1 MRTYAILGAT
11 GATGS
16 SILQILLENQAST
29 NSIILHVYCRSRAKL
44 LRQFPSI
51 SSRPDVQIFEG
62 SINDN
67 DLMAACL
74 TGADAVF
81 SCVAENENIPG
92 MRTARDTCMAIITV
106 LKQQANGFQNPSP
119 FRAPHVVVLS
129 AAPVNPV
136 QTAKM
141 PVIVR
146 WLVIRAFSNVYAD
159 LRVTEQM
166 YRNEKGWLP
175 ATFVQP
181 PGLTPGPIQGHHIH
195 HCESSETPAF
205 LSYLDLAAAM
215 IEVADRG
222 PDENYDWVAVT
233 SLSKKG
239 LKPDL
244 KVLLP
249 LQLKGLLAHYFPRLW
264 QSLHTHRWI

>member
-11 GATGS
+11 GSTGG
-16 SILQILLENQAST
+16 SILQLLLENQAST
-29 NSIILHVYCRSRAKL
+29 NSIILHVYCRAREKL

-62 SINDN
+62 SID
-67 DLMAACL
+67 DIGLMAACL
-74 TGADAVF
+74 AGTDVVF
-81 SCVAENENIPG
+81 SCVAENENIPDL
-92 MRTARDTCMAIITV
+92 RIARYTSMAIITA
-106 LKQQANGFQNPSP
+106 LKQNQNSSP

-141 PVIVR
+141 PAMVR
-146 WLVIRAFSNVYAD
+146 WLVTRAFSHVYAD
-159 LRVTEQM
+159 LRVAEQM
-166 YRNEKGWLP
+166 YRNENGWLP
-175 ATFVQP
+175 ATFVQA
-181 PGLTPGPIQGHHIH
+181 PGLTPGPIQGHQIH

-222 PDENYDWVAVT
+222 PDETYDWVAVA
-233 SLSKKG
+233 SVSKKG

-244 KVLLP
+244 RILLP
-249 LQLKGLLAHYFPRLW
+249 VQFKGLLAHYYPRLW
-264 QSLHTHRWI
+264 QNLRARRWI